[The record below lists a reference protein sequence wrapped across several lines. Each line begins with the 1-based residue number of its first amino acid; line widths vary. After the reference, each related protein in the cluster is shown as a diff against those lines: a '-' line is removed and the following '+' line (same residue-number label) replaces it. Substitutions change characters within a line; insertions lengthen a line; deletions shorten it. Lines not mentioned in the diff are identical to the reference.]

1 MSTSSKP
8 KPKPLRADAARNRA
22 RVLDAAHK
30 CFAEHGVDAQ
40 MDDIAAAAGVGVGT
54 VYRHFSTKEALLEG
68 LTFDYFEAQC
78 ELARR
83 AAEIGDPWE
92 GFTTYVREGAGI
104 MASSRGLAEV
114 ISDRPDLMQA
124 AAVAADVRHGLFG
137 LIEGVIGR
145 AQEAGALRA
154 DFELEDIPMIMCSI
168 GSLHATGKGG
178 GWRRLLD
185 IVIDGLRA
193 PGSAELPPHGE
204 RLIPPST

>member
-1 MSTSSKP
+1 MSTSS
-8 KPKPLRADAARNRA
+8 KPKPLRADAARNRE

-30 CFAEHGVDAQ
+30 CFAEQGMDAQ

-78 ELARR
+78 DVARR
-83 AAEIGDPWE
+83 AAEIEDPWE
-92 GFTTYVREGAGI
+92 AFSAYVREGAEI
-104 MASSRGLAEV
+104 MAASRGLAEV
-114 ISDRPDLMQA
+114 ISDRPDVMQA
-124 AAVAADVRHGLFG
+124 AALAADVRHGLFELIDG
-137 LIEGVIGR
+137 LIGR
-145 AQEAGALRA
+145 AQAAGALRG

-178 GWRRLLD
+178 GWRRLME

-193 PGSAELPPHGE
+193 PGSVELPPHAE
-204 RLIPPST
+204 RLIPRSR

>member
-1 MSTSSKP
+1 MSTSSR
-8 KPKPLRADAARNRA
+8 PKPLRADAARNRE

-78 ELARR
+78 EVARR
-83 AAEIGDPWE
+83 AAEAEDPWE
-92 GFTTYVREGAGI
+92 GFTAYLREGAEI

-114 ISDRPDLMQA
+114 VSDRPDVMQA
-124 AAVAADVRHGLFG
+124 AALAADTRHGLFAI
-137 LIEGVIGR
+137 IEGMIGR
-145 AQEAGALRA
+145 AQATGALRA

-178 GWRRLLD
+178 GWRRLLEV
-185 IVIDGLRA
+185 VIDGLRS

-204 RLIPPST
+204 RLIPRST